1 MDQRDHLLQHDFASN
16 LSLLQKYPPVD
27 MIYLLERSSELQ
39 EKDSRK
45 TRKEVVLELLDV
57 ARSNGRE
64 VLEGGFKR
72 ITQLKDLIIKK
83 SAGFNLFD
91 DE

>member
-1 MDQRDHLLQHDFASN
+1 
-16 LSLLQKYPPVD
+16 
-27 MIYLLERSSELQ
+27 MIYLLERSSALQ
-39 EKDSRK
+39 EKDARK
-45 TRKEVVLELLDV
+45 TRKEVVFELIDT

-72 ITQLKDLIIKK
+72 ISQLKDMIIKK

-91 DE
+91 DDS

>member
-1 MDQRDHLLQHDFASN
+1 M
-16 LSLLQKYPPVD
+16 
-27 MIYLLERSSELQ
+27 
-39 EKDSRK
+39 
-45 TRKEVVLELLDV
+45 ELLDV